1 MKSLIYTLSDMKSLV
16 YTLCDMKSVMHSRI
30 TIKGFK
36 GVVCVLVV
44 VVVGGSFSSCVAF
57 IWKGLCVDKLYSL
70 GFVSFVL
77 CPEVIVCVCGWDG

>member
-1 MKSLIYTLSDMKSLV
+1 MKSYTPCLTWNLIYTLSDMKSVIYTSSDMKSLV

-44 VVVGGSFSSCVAF
+44 VVVGALFLHV
-57 IWKGLCVDKLYSL
+57 
-70 GFVSFVL
+70 
-77 CPEVIVCVCGWDG
+77 